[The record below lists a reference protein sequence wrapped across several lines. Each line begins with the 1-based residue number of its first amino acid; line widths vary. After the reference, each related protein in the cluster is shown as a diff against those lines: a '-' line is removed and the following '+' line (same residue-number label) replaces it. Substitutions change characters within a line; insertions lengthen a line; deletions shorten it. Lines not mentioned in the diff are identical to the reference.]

1 MNATELL
8 KCIADKMEEIYQL
21 DDTLN
26 PDLHPEGYDYT
37 AEETVVEAK
46 TMELIN
52 LICELYRYHREEDGL
67 SHNETISV
75 MNDTV
80 MNAEGWGIED
90 MLDGRV

>member
-1 MNATELL
+1 MNAIELL
-8 KCIADKMEEIYQL
+8 KSIADKMEEIYQL

-26 PDLHPEGYDYT
+26 PDLHPAGYDYT
-37 AEETVVEAK
+37 SEEEVVEGK

-52 LICELYRYHREEDGL
+52 LICELYRYHREEEGL
-67 SHNETISV
+67 SHDESISV